1 MARFVVSSKHLEV
14 ALSAIERRVLGR
26 PNLKI
31 ELSRISDV
39 SLGSGIKIA
48 ELGVKVSRSSI
59 FSGILGE
66 YRAGTKKI
74 MVLSKSRAAKHL
86 VITLKHPTV
95 DEIRYS
101 GKDMESLYQ
110 ALTGK

>member
-1 MARFVVSSKHLEV
+1 MARFVVTSKHLEV

-31 ELSRISDV
+31 ELNRISDV

-48 ELGVKVSRSSI
+48 ELGDKVSRSSI

-95 DEIRYS
+95 DEIRYT
-101 GKDMESLYQ
+101 GKDIESLYQ
-110 ALTGK
+110 ALTSK

>member
-1 MARFVVSSKHLEV
+1 MARFVVTSKHLEV

-31 ELSRISDV
+31 ELNRISDV
-39 SLGSGIKIA
+39 SLGSGLKIA

-66 YRAGTKKI
+66 YRAGAKKI
-74 MVLSKSRAAKHL
+74 IVLSKSRAAKHL
-86 VITLKHPTV
+86 VITLKHPTI

>member
-1 MARFVVSSKHLEV
+1 MARFVMTGKHLELS
-14 ALSAIERRVLGR
+14 LSAIERRILGR
-26 PNLKI
+26 PHLKI
-31 ELSRISDV
+31 ELNRISDV
-39 SLGSGIKIA
+39 HLGSGINLS
-48 ELGVKVSRSSI
+48 ELGDRVSGSSV

-86 VITLKHPTV
+86 VITLKHPTI
-95 DEIRYS
+95 DEIRYT